1 MRNTGRVAVA
11 SFGGT
16 VTDVRILTYNVRSLR
31 DDRHAVAR
39 VIRAC
44 EPDIVCIQEAPRFF
58 RWRTKCARLAQES
71 GLVVVTG
78 GRPAAAMLLLA
89 ALRAR
94 VRSTRDVLLSK
105 RRGLHQRG
113 MAIAVFEIAGA
124 RFAVASIH
132 LDLVGAERRRHVDE
146 ILVHA
151 EVFDVPMIVAGDI
164 NEESSAPAWQALCE
178 RYRDA
183 YAAAPTGGEFTSTA
197 KQPTRRIDG
206 IFVDPR
212 IEVISCGVPGVP
224 DLENA
229 SDHRPVLAVVRVA
242 SDDRAVV

>member
-1 MRNTGRVAVA
+1 M
-11 SFGGT
+11 
-16 VTDVRILTYNVRSLR
+16 TDVRVLSYNVRSLR

-39 VIRAC
+39 VVKAC

-58 RWRTKCARLAQES
+58 RWRTKCAMLAQES

-94 VRSTRDVLLSK
+94 VVSTRDVLLSK

-113 MAIAVFEIAGA
+113 MAIAVFDIAGA

-132 LDLVGAERRRHVDE
+132 LDLVAAERRRHVDE
-146 ILVHA
+146 ILAHTA
-151 EVFDVPMIVAGDI
+151 VFDVPIIVAGDI
-164 NEESSAPAWQALCE
+164 NEESSEPAWQALSAH
-178 RYRDA
+178 YRDA
-183 YAAAPTGGEFTSTA
+183 YAVAPTGGEFTSTA
-197 KQPTRRIDG
+197 RQPTRRIDG

-212 IEVISCGVPGVP
+212 IEVISCGVPELP
-224 DLENA
+224 DLEKA
-229 SDHRPVLAVVRVA
+229 SDHRPVLAVVRVP